1 MKVHTLESLKHCERA
16 QSAFVQLHVRK
27 TRDPLILT
35 HQRDLPS
42 FQALQYLIRLGHE
55 HLPVERDRSER
66 IWPTRPPLFPLNGR
80 LVPPQRSLGLYKN
93 TTECFHT
100 HLQSFQDLLRLD
112 SERQKLKT
120 HLCLWTMDHVW
131 DIWPFWAVTGKVHLQ
146 KHFKWTAEEEFKLV
160 TEIKEAFWYER
171 SDLNPLQTPA
181 DTHMTERLHND
192 TLLEMLYT
200 FKNKPAI
207 KGFWAAYSFLKELLK
222 CF

>member
-1 MKVHTLESLKHCERA
+1 MKVHTLQSLKHCERA

-146 KHFKWTAEEEFKLV
+146 KHFKWTAEEELKLV
-160 TEIKEAFWYER
+160 TKHVSTDTNKRGVLIRKIWSESVTNSCRHTHDRASAQWH
-171 SDLNPLQTPA
+171 TPGNVV
-181 DTHMTERLHND
+181 H
-192 TLLEMLYT
+192 
-200 FKNKPAI
+200 F
-207 KGFWAAYSFLKELLK
+207 
-222 CF
+222 